1 MLDWRMNA
9 NGCRS
14 NCTEA
19 MGCRK
24 AVAAFNVLKTALDRK
39 VGSCRASPRQLL
51 RTSLEPSQSVF
62 SLEEEEALVFH
73 LREMEDLLFG

>member
-1 MLDWRMNA
+1 
-9 NGCRS
+9 
-14 NCTEA
+14 

-39 VGSCRASPRQLL
+39 VGSCRESPRQLL

-62 SLEEEEALVFH
+62 SLEEEEEALVFH
-73 LREMEDLLFG
+73 LREMKDLLFG

>member
-1 MLDWRMNA
+1 
-9 NGCRS
+9 
-14 NCTEA
+14 

-39 VGSCRASPRQLL
+39 VGFCRESPRQLL
-51 RTSLEPSQSVF
+51 RTSLEPFQSVF